1 MKHLTYTVSDIYDG
15 ACVIFFGEK
24 IIVDD
29 GEGPKYA
36 PKEPAWE
43 TCPLK
48 MQALDKNFA
57 KFLKNSILK
66 EISESVL
73 LFKDFILMVPKVVA
87 LLIRCT

>member
-1 MKHLTYTVSDIYDG
+1 MSDIYDG
-15 ACVIFFGEK
+15 ACVNYFWEK

-36 PKEPAWE
+36 PKAPAWE

-73 LFKDFILMVPKVVA
+73 LFKDFILRVPKAVT
-87 LLIRCT
+87 LLIRFT